1 MPSDIALAG
10 IAFAAV
16 CLYFLFG
23 GADFGGGVW
32 DLLASGPRAAAQRLT
47 IEHAIGPIWE
57 VNHIWLI
64 FVVVILFGGFP
75 PAFAAISVA
84 LHVPLTLFL
93 VGVVLRGAAFA
104 FRGLGARGSAG
115 ERRWGLVFSVA
126 STVSPLLLGMMV
138 GALVSGRIR
147 VAPGPDGLGLVTSG
161 FFAPWLT
168 PFSFAVGAFAL
179 ALCAFQ
185 AATYLTVELDG
196 QHDQDE
202 PDGGTGDPE
211 LREDFR
217 SRALGAGLAVTL
229 CALVAFI
236 LAGHGA
242 PCVRAAL
249 ATRLWSW
256 PFHILTGI
264 AAVVALIALS
274 GRQYRLARLA
284 VGAQTVLILF
294 GWAASQYPFLIV
306 PDVTLMAAAARPE
319 TRHLLL
325 VATAAGAVVLG
336 PSLVVLFRVFKAA
349 HRA

>member
-10 IAFAAV
+10 IAFAAI

-32 DLLASGPRAAAQRLT
+32 DLLASGPRATAQRRT

-75 PAFAAISVA
+75 PAFAAICVA

-147 VAPGPDGLGLVTSG
+147 VAPAADGLGVVTSG

-185 AATYLTVELDG
+185 AATYLTVELDARV
-196 QHDQDE
+196 DDE
-202 PDGGTGDPE
+202 D
-211 LREDFR
+211 LCEDFR
-217 SRALGAGLAVTL
+217 SRALGAGLAVTG
-229 CALVAFI
+229 CALAAFV

-242 PCVRAAL
+242 PLVRATL

-264 AAVVALIALS
+264 AAALALIALS

-325 VATAAGAVVLG
+325 IATAAGVPVLG